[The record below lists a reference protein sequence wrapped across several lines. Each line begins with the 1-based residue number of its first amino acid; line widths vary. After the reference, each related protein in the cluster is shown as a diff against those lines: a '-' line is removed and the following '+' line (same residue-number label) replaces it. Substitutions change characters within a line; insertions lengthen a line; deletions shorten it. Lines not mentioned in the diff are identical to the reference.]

1 MTKDRLQALKA
12 AQSDDD
18 DVGPDDVA
26 VNVEGRD
33 GFMDEFFAEVEE
45 IREMIDKIQANVE
58 EVKKKH
64 SAILSAPQTDES
76 KSLSNSMLLTDIKK
90 TKIKVASKVDIIEQN
105 IEQEEHTNKSSA
117 DLRIRKTQHST
128 LSRKFV
134 EVMTEYNRT
143 QTDYRERCKGRIQRQ
158 LEITGRQTTNE
169 ELEEML
175 EQGNPAVFTQ
185 GIIMETQQAKQTLAD
200 IEARHADIIK
210 LENSIRELHDMFMDM
225 AMLVESQGEMID
237 RIEYHVEHA
246 VDYVQTAT
254 QDTKKALKYQSK
266 ARRKKIMIM
275 ICVTILVV
283 IVGGWVASYVPGL
296 G

>member
-1 MTKDRLQALKA
+1 MTKDRLAALVA

-18 DVGPDDVA
+18 DVTDDVPHSGGA
-26 VNVEGRD
+26 AD
-33 GFMDEFFAEVEE
+33 DFMTEFFAEVEE
-45 IREMIDKIQANVE
+45 IREMIDRIQTNVE
-58 EVKKKH
+58 DVKKKH
-64 SAILSAPQTDES
+64 SAILSAPQTDEKVKMELEDLMS
-76 KSLSNSMLLTDIKK
+76 DIKK
-90 TKIKVASKVDIIEQN
+90 TANKVRAKLKVIEQN

-158 LEITGRQTTNE
+158 LEITGRTTTNE

-225 AMLVESQGEMID
+225 AMLVENQGEMID

-266 ARRKKIMIM
+266 ARRKMIFII
-275 ICVTILVV
+275 ICVLILAV
-283 IVGGWVASYVPGL
+283 ILISIIIACVPRS
-296 G
+296 

>member
-1 MTKDRLQALKA
+1 MAGLKA
-12 AQSDDD
+12 ALNDDD
-18 DVGPDDVA
+18 DAGGDDLA
-26 VNVEGRD
+26 VNVD
-33 GFMDEFFAEVEE
+33 GGKMDEFFQEVEE
-45 IREMIDKIQANVE
+45 IRENIDKIEHNVE
-58 EVKKKH
+58 DVKKKH
-64 SAILSAPQTDES
+64 SAILSAPQTDEKMKQDLEDLMS
-76 KSLSNSMLLTDIKK
+76 DIKK
-90 TKIKVASKVDIIEQN
+90 TANKVRAKLKVIEQN
-105 IEQEEHTNKSSA
+105 IEQEEHVNKASA

-158 LEITGRQTTNE
+158 LEITGRTTTNE

-175 EQGNPAVFTQ
+175 EQGNAAVFTQ
-185 GIIMETQQAKQTLAD
+185 GIMMDTAQAKQTLAD

-210 LENSIRELHDMFMDM
+210 LETSIKELHDMFMDM

-266 ARRKKIMIM
+266 ARRKKIMVM
-275 ICVTILVV
+275 LCGLA
-283 IVGGWVASYVPGL
+283 VGSIALWWAGGQL
-296 G
+296 GFW